1 MQKDESLD
9 CKGLMCPMPIVKLA
23 KKMKELPVGKVLE
36 MISDDIGSKEDVPA
50 WCKRTNNQLVEM
62 ERGQR
67 RLLLLYQR
75 GSCDRPPLD
84 RDANRRATAR
94 GATRTSLFKDQ

>member
-1 MQKDESLD
+1 MQKDETLD

-23 KKMKELPVGKVLE
+23 KKMKEIQVGKVLE

-62 ERGQR
+62 KEDKGVFYYYIK
-67 RLLLLYQR
+67 RLV
-75 GSCDRPPLD
+75 
-84 RDANRRATAR
+84 
-94 GATRTSLFKDQ
+94 

>member
-1 MQKDESLD
+1 MQKDETLD

-50 WCKRTNNQLVEM
+50 WCKRTNNELVEM
-62 ERGQR
+62 KEDKGVFYYYIK
-67 RLLLLYQR
+67 RL
-75 GSCDRPPLD
+75 
-84 RDANRRATAR
+84 A
-94 GATRTSLFKDQ
+94 

>member
-62 ERGQR
+62 KEDKGVFYYYIK
-67 RLLLLYQR
+67 RLV
-75 GSCDRPPLD
+75 
-84 RDANRRATAR
+84 
-94 GATRTSLFKDQ
+94 